1 MTTVT
6 PSARTRAIEFVAP
19 LPGFEAENAFTLSA
33 IDSDGLLLSLRS
45 VRTPSLRFVLT
56 PAECFFADYRP
67 EFGPAVAQALGD
79 DADGDD
85 ADGEVELLLMLTI
98 GTGLR
103 DATANMRAPILV
115 STASGRAMQ
124 VVLDDETLP
133 MRRPLVG

>member
-6 PSARTRAIEFVAP
+6 PPALTRAIEFVEP

-45 VRTPSLRFVLT
+45 VRTPDLRFVLT

-67 EFGPAVAQALGD
+67 EFGPAVTQALGD
-79 DADGDD
+79 DADG
-85 ADGEVELLLMLTI
+85 GVELLLMLTI

-115 STASGRAMQ
+115 STGSGRAMQ

-133 MRRPLVG
+133 MRRPLIG